1 MCSDLIKYL
10 FVVWVFIF
18 FNLQEREGEKRVNGF
33 MKKMKSGN
41 LKRKKQKIKKVWEN
55 CVIRLNDG
63 FFIIEK
69 CVDVRKYVG
78 IAGYS
83 ASLRNDSLKSWFHRK
98 YCKIQIVIKIKTT
111 KYNQETSTLLLWNI
125 SFPHKA
131 HSPYCYYFTEKIPQ
145 WPPKAT
151 FFLCVRKIY

>member
-1 MCSDLIKYL
+1 
-10 FVVWVFIF
+10 
-18 FNLQEREGEKRVNGF
+18 
-33 MKKMKSGN
+33 MKKTKSGN

-98 YCKIQIVIKIKTT
+98 YCKTQIVIKIKR

-131 HSPYCYYFTEKIPQ
+131 HSPYCYYFTEKYHNDPQ
-145 WPPKAT
+145 KQRFFMCAENILIQNSFSVT
-151 FFLCVRKIY
+151 FSDFFTFTVWVFFFISLKRLLLII